1 MFETNGM
8 SQVARECLPG
18 QEWHVKRIS
27 PQTILREQGGGGQT
41 PLLILSELCVST
53 VRTGEHLKLHTDRSI
68 FQFVNHLKEQAG
80 TSTKKELEE
89 LETNLGFNHCP
100 QGLLQDEFVQ
110 TVLKPIAS
118 VAFDPMHIYLVS
130 GLFQVEVTFL
140 LENLSTARVKQPE
153 IHRFLQSTAW
163 PFAVGSSGN
172 SITSAFGKKFD
183 DGFKCTG
190 SEALALYPCLRLF
203 LQLLPRERVRHIQ
216 PCITSYLNLADVL
229 DSLRPAAAGLLEG
242 QALLQRIR
250 RHLLSFKVACLIWHV
265 CTV

>member
-1 MFETNGM
+1 MADESALKQFFENKG
-8 SQVARECLPG
+8 AGGKLLCLFC
-18 QEWHVKRIS
+18 QN
-27 PQTILREQGGGGQT
+27 
-41 PLLILSELCVST
+41 CVSRRYAPENT
-53 VRTGEHLKLHTDRSI
+53 EGLVLHDSLEFGQLKLHTDRSI

-153 IHRFLQSTAW
+153 IHRFLQSTVW